1 MTIQM
6 RLTGAAIAICLG
18 ALMGPELVAA
28 AWAAE
33 APADEIIAPISV
45 PTWRLVSDPVPRYVH
60 LVPAT
65 RTPSL

>member
-6 RLTGAAIAICLG
+6 RLTGAAIAVCIG

-33 APADEIIAPISV
+33 APGEEIIAPVSV
-45 PTWRLVSDPVPRYVH
+45 QTWRLVSDPVPRYVH
-60 LVPAT
+60 L
-65 RTPSL
+65 TPSVRSPSL